1 MQVQLQNYR
10 KIQKLNLEY
19 NSTGVKSE
27 STIRNLQSPAAQ
39 ICAMYKIT
47 DIIREVKILITESSS
62 VSAPKAE
69 TAKRARQFR
78 AKKTATDK
86 DFSHIRILYQ
96 YTTNLYIK

>member
-62 VSAPKAE
+62 VSAPKS
-69 TAKRARQFR
+69 RNC
-78 AKKTATDK
+78 KTSKTIPSK
-86 DFSHIRILYQ
+86 ENGNR
-96 YTTNLYIK
+96 

>member
-1 MQVQLQNYR
+1 MNTNASAIA
-10 KIQKLNLEY
+10 KIIEKFKILNLEY

-62 VSAPKAE
+62 VSAPKS
-69 TAKRARQFR
+69 RNC
-78 AKKTATDK
+78 KTSKTIPSK
-86 DFSHIRILYQ
+86 ENGNR
-96 YTTNLYIK
+96 